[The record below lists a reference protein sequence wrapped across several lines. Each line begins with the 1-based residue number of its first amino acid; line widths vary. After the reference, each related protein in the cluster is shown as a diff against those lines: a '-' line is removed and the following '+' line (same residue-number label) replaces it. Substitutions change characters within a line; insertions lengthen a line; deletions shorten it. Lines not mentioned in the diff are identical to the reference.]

1 MIKMNN
7 DFKRIN
13 IRCFNDIYINS
24 ELFLL
29 FVQVT
34 VNKQKNLVRITVT
47 ATINL
52 FSISIL

>member
-1 MIKMNN
+1 MIIINN

-24 ELFLL
+24 ELFFL

-34 VNKQKNLVRITVT
+34 VNKQKNLVGNKVA

-52 FSISIL
+52 FSMSIP